1 MTKDMIEE
9 ITPYLEM
16 AKIYERRHN
25 EMPKSAARWDLA
37 ARDARAMVAF
47 ILRKVETS

>member
-1 MTKDMIEE
+1 MTNDMIEE

-16 AKIYERRHN
+16 AKIYEKRHN

-37 ARDARAMVAF
+37 ARDAREMVSF
-47 ILRKVETS
+47 ILREVKVQ